1 LISSASNDAIFELN
15 FVTGKSWRNK
25 VFREMLYEEGDNLSI
40 KEKKN
45 FVALQLHPDDKQ
57 KVIKV

>member
-1 LISSASNDAIFELN
+1 
-15 FVTGKSWRNK
+15 
-25 VFREMLYEEGDNLSI
+25 MLYEEGDNLSI

-45 FVALQLHPDDKQ
+45 FVRSKLHPDDKQ